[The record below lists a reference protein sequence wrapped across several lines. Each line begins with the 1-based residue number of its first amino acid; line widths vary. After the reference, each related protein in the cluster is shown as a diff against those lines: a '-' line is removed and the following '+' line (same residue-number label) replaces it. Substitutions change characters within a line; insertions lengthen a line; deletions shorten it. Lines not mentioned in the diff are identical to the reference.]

1 MLVVGKYC
9 LDVASSLNLQ
19 REKEHREKQAQAVRA
34 QQREKRAQH
43 ARIRK
48 YYDEYSVRMRG
59 KMLKKRSREELV
71 SERIKPSS
79 CVTCKCCT

>member
-71 SERIKPSS
+71 RD
-79 CVTCKCCT
+79 